1 MNQGTCWSQSD
12 PGDKEFG
19 RARSLGLLMLYLPLS
34 PPFSIPACFVSSFP
48 VCAIAFACYS
58 SYLVNQTQP
67 LILASLLICYGA
79 AMSNVSAGPCQD
91 PNSSLT
97 NDSDGDAD
105 DDTDDDDDDDD
116 GGGDDGQVAYYRQ

>member
-1 MNQGTCWSQSD
+1 MAHFTLD
-12 PGDKEFG
+12 PLDIPT
-19 RARSLGLLMLYLPLS
+19 ARSQTERTRFFAAPSAHSAVFVDGYYAVK
-34 PPFSIPACFVSSFP
+34 PP
-48 VCAIAFACYS
+48 
-58 SYLVNQTQP
+58 
-67 LILASLLICYGA
+67 ILASLLICYGA